1 MTLTIPDMT
10 LEEATNLLN
19 DDVLAHHG
27 ILGMKWGIRRF
38 QKYPSDYHGDG
49 KYVGPDGQPRQ
60 PTRKEARRDRRYN
73 ELKAKIDKWTVDA
86 VESGDKKALKRLKKT
101 MTPNEYQNVYN
112 VMVKKGVSD
121 AVKTND
127 AAKLKKFKN
136 DLNKQE
142 YKDSEYLMKFNK
154 AVSELDTKKMNSMMS
169 KIKDPDLKDAAN
181 RISSM
186 TELNKKKIEAL
197 KVESEASVK
206 IGKVVS
212 AADKAAKLAASAK
225 TIYDSIAGIKKDY
238 EDRQNT
244 IEKRAKELN
253 KENEK
258 EFVESIIKSGDVKK
272 FEKNKASFT
281 NQQIRDFWE
290 RKYLNNKDKLDRAM
304 LTGDTKTLL
313 ENAGKL
319 DKIDVKTLNT
329 IRATN
334 KDIAYES
341 KWNKQTLDS
350 KHETWVDLDNSRDK
364 LFRLKG
370 DADKEYRDSLFNA
383 QNLRDKGMS
392 ETEIKNYQADK
403 LNQWKRANAAEKAF
417 NILAMKAE
425 TDYNTYKSQDPTG
438 ETWGDALSKKKNAI
452 ASQISE
458 WKYTPAARQAKRDA
472 DNAVKKAQDIQM
484 EAAQKV
490 VDLYNK
496 DPAKFLSGEQ
506 MFVDPF
512 KIADK
517 KVDKL
522 LGKDY

>member
-136 DLNKQE
+136 DLNKQV

-244 IEKRAKELN
+244 LEKRAKELN

-341 KWNKQTLDS
+341 KWSKQ
-350 KHETWVDLDNSRDK
+350 ELDNKKNNLNSIADKIAPLQKASNDSYDEYRTALFNSDK
-364 LFRLKG
+364 LK
-370 DADKEYRDSLFNA
+370 N
-383 QNLRDKGMS
+383 QGMS
-392 ETEIKNYQADK
+392 DNDIKQYREDK
-403 LNQWKRANAAEKAF
+403 LTQWKRATVAEKAMT
-417 NILAMKAE
+417 ILYQKAE
-425 TDYNTYKSQDPTG
+425 TDVKAYEAKDPTG

-458 WKYTPAARQAKRDA
+458 WKYTPAARQAKKDA
-472 DNAVKKAQDIQM
+472 ENAVKKAQDIQI

-506 MFVDPF
+506 MFIDPF
-512 KIADK
+512 KLADK
-517 KVDKL
+517 KIDKL
-522 LGKDY
+522 HL